1 MEFFIPSIFIM
12 LMALLI
18 LALLIVVVP
27 HSALLGIAV
36 LFIAIA
42 IYSHYT
48 IFTTEYRYVNLFSSA
63 PSSGMAPYVMSGL
76 VVSLVGGYVLYLFS
90 GNKLPTLPAPPAS
103 MPSPQS
109 ATNIVTRNINNGLA
123 SLGVPVA
130 NSYATPNRSPNQG
143 QNYLASAVNYRT

>member
-12 LMALLI
+12 LLALLI
-18 LALLIVVVP
+18 LGLLIVLVP
-27 HSALLGIAV
+27 RSVLLGIAI

-42 IYSHYT
+42 VYSHYM
-48 IFTTEYRYVNLFSSA
+48 IFTTEYRYINIFSTS
-63 PSSGMAPYVMSGL
+63 SISGMAPFVISGAL
-76 VVSLVGGYVLYLFS
+76 VALLVGYVLYLFS
-90 GNKLPTLPAPPAS
+90 GNKLPSLPAPPSS

-109 ATNIVTRNINNGLA
+109 ATNFVTRNINNGLA
-123 SLGVPVA
+123 SLGVPVT